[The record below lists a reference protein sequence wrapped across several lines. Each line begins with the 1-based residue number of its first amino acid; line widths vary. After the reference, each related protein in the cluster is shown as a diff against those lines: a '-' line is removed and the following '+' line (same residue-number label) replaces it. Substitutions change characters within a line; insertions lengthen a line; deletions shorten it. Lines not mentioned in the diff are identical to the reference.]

1 MSKSPVD
8 RAPDGSD
15 LLPEF
20 DGCNSTLRDS
30 LGSEFEFSVHVL
42 VRSGSTEAVETELLV
57 RVLLPSLFH
66 LLVDI
71 PSGCTKNSYKSG
83 HHFNRQDRDSI
94 GKDGK
99 LVFLRLGIEDF
110 PTRKGDNTG
119 DNIVF
124 LLQVLDSVDTDTNL
138 RTSRDQSNLGTL
150 GLDSD
155 VSSLDGTL
163 NGGVFKLR
171 KVLPGQSDNGGGVLR
186 DQGNVISGRG
196 LVAISWAPD
205 HAVR

>member
-8 RAPDGSD
+8 RASDGGD

-57 RVLLPSLFH
+57 RILLPSLFH
-66 LLVDI
+66 VLVDI
-71 PSGCTKNSYKSG
+71 PPGCMKNSYKSG

-94 GKDGK
+94 RKDGK
-99 LVFLRLGIEDF
+99 LVFLRLGIENL

-119 DNIVF
+119 NNIVF
-124 LLQVLDSVDTDTNL
+124 LLQVFDSVDADTNL

-150 GLDSD
+150 RLDSD

-205 HAVR
+205 HAVG